1 MISTPVLACEQ
12 ALYLGDIVKRGR
24 ARGTRKRHARGYARR
39 VLARLAS
46 LSQIRELAGKYRSCY
61 RLFFLSQQF
70 SFVFITGC
78 TFKNNFSFCQVWIF
92 NKIPFF
98 LLATAVES
106 LTTGVPTCPKITIE
120 QCSNIPTHLKKTT
133 QVFLFRSPSF
143 DGLLFYFISFL

>member
-24 ARGTRKRHARGYARR
+24 ARGTRKRHARGDARR

-120 QCSNIPTHLKKTT
+120 QCSNTPTHLKKTT
-133 QVFLFRSPSF
+133 QVFLF
-143 DGLLFYFISFL
+143 YFFSLKSIS